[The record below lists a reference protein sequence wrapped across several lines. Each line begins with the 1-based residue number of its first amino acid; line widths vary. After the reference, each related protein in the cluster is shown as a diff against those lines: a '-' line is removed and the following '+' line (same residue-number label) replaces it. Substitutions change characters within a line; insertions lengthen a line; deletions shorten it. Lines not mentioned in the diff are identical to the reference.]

1 MTNCKFVTMSFE
13 AITASLEKEL
23 KSNLPQIRFMLKKN
37 PAMAYTKITEIGAQ
51 VGKMYNIKL
60 LVNFS
65 KKEKIYDFDSYGTQD
80 LSIIVDMERKNFP
93 INRSIIKSKA
103 SELLGDVKTEDAYM
117 YEGKEGVKVFLD
129 SGRIDILPHSLH
141 IWCKFSKNVK
151 AFCNWLLDEVYQ
163 IKPNSDSSS

>member
-1 MTNCKFVTMSFE
+1 MTSTNFYYMSFE
-13 AITASLEKEL
+13 AITTSLEKEL

-37 PAMAYTKITEIGAQ
+37 PAMAYTRITEIGSQ

-80 LSIIVDMERKNFP
+80 LSIIVDMQRKNFP

-103 SELLGDVKTEDAYM
+103 KELLGDVKVEDAYM

-141 IWCKFSKNVK
+141 IWCKFSKNVTE
-151 AFCNWLLDEVYQ
+151 FCDWLLDEVYQ
-163 IKPNSDSSS
+163 LKPNSASS

>member
-1 MTNCKFVTMSFE
+1 MTTGKFCIMSFE
-13 AITASLEKEL
+13 AITTSLEREL

-37 PAMAYTKITEIGAQ
+37 PAMAYTKITEIGTQ
-51 VGKMYNIKL
+51 VGTKYNIKL

-80 LSIIVDMERKNFP
+80 LSIIVDMEKKNFP
-93 INRSIIKSKA
+93 INREIIKSKA
-103 SELLGDVKTEDAYM
+103 KELLGKVKAEDAYM

-141 IWCKFSKNVK
+141 VWCKFSDKVTK
-151 AFCNWLLDEVYQ
+151 FCNWLLDEVYLVN
-163 IKPNSDSSS
+163 PSSDSN

>member
-1 MTNCKFVTMSFE
+1 MSFE
-13 AITASLEKEL
+13 AITTSLEKEL

-37 PAMAYTKITEIGAQ
+37 PAMAYTKITEIGTQ
-51 VGKMYNIKL
+51 VGTKYNIKL

-80 LSIIVDMERKNFP
+80 LSIIVDMKKKNFP
-93 INRSIIKSKA
+93 ISREIIKSKA
-103 SELLGDVKTEDAYM
+103 KEVLGKVKAEDAYM

-141 IWCKFSKNVK
+141 VWCKFSDKVTK
-151 AFCNWLLDEVYQ
+151 FCNWLLDEVYLVN
-163 IKPNSDSSS
+163 PSSAN